1 VTDRSRKGWLLGALG
16 VAVAFASLAIATAA
30 QEAAAQSS
38 PTISVVPFDLITQ
51 FLLWVIGALGF
62 VVMTVL
68 ALGARFLK
76 GFFTRADGALQRADA
91 FREELLQWKAT
102 SEAVLPNLTEA
113 LERMEE
119 DVREVRRTVEVKIG
133 EMGVLAETSREAAEQ
148 AQRHARDAYR
158 IVERDHRDA
167 SSRTRR
173 SDIGGTD

>member
-1 VTDRSRKGWLLGALG
+1 MRARRPFLVAL
-16 VAVAFASLAIATAA
+16 VAAVAFASLALVTAA
-30 QEAAAQSS
+30 QEAAAQPA

-102 SEAVLPNLTEA
+102 SDAVLPNLTEA
-113 LERMEE
+113 VERMEE

-133 EMGVLAETSREAAEQ
+133 EMGVLAETSREAAET

-158 IVERDHRDA
+158 LLEQDRRDEN
-167 SSRTRR
+167 SRTRR
-173 SDIGGTD
+173 SDPGNSRQ